1 MSGQSTGSRPTE
13 ETLIVALARVFR
25 PLEEAV
31 RVGPEG
37 IASFLV
43 RATGERSFRDDEL
56 EDVRAIVADD
66 LAEPLGTV
74 HNLVLTPVQAGE
86 DLQLDPR
93 DVEAVTLAVGE
104 VYAGI
109 RRLRRVEFETVDGTE
124 VAERVLAYLLVT
136 YLRRHHRSLH
146 DGLCLI
152 GVVEE
157 GTPAVLDLSKLPAFL
172 REPSRIPAEA
182 FGWGTDSFTAFLVL
196 YYLHELCWRF
206 QIPATLT
213 EPGDDEI
220 EELAGAAEASDEV
233 VEELTVPI
241 VSLVDEDATTAIG
254 VRVVPLP
261 GDPNNELP
269 GLAIVPF
276 GVAGGGQSYDIGG
289 GWTFNVES
297 SLEASDWAIG
307 VRPDADTSAP
317 ETEVLGL
324 EDTPLELTLA
334 TSLAYGEI
342 GTPPLERPL
351 LGDPDGSRLG
361 VRYVE
366 LDASIRYDDGEAVYR
381 VALPAS
387 GTLAVDPED
396 LDAFL
401 ASMLPDDGLEYDFDV
416 TVGWSSD
423 RGLFLDRGTGLEVSL
438 PQQQRVGPIEL
449 TELYLGVLPNE
460 DADKVRFEG
469 SASADVEIGPVTGSI
484 SRFGIAAEVGFPED
498 GNGNLGP
505 IDLHVGVQP
514 PNGIAISIDVG
525 VVTGGGFL
533 DYDPEHE
540 RYTGVV
546 VLKIGEITL
555 NAVGLLS
562 TDVPGDEAAY
572 SLLVI
577 VAGEFPQIRLGL
589 GFSLTGAGG
598 IVGLH
603 RSVKAEPLGQV
614 VRDGAL
620 DSVLFPQDPVA
631 NADRILSD
639 LRRIFP
645 VTPDSHVFGPIV
657 QLEWGEP
664 TILTANLGVVLELPS
679 WKIAVLGDFQVVL
692 PNEDNDRVTLNMAAS
707 GIIDPDEERVDV
719 DASLYDSRLVEWTL
733 TGDMALRTKR
743 GDDPQFVLSIGG
755 FNPRYDPPSDVP
767 SLERVTATL
776 GPSSGNPTLEFAG
789 YLAITSNTVQ
799 AGASV
804 DAVAK
809 AGPALAEGRISFDAL
824 IEFDPFGFVAD
835 FHSSFSVTVKG
846 KGFSVDIDGTISGPG
861 PFRVQGKIKISLFLF
876 SISASLDVKLGSGVT
891 VELPR
896 ARVMPEL
903 EAELARVANWMAK
916 LPSVGDG
923 FADLREIDEDGER
936 VIAHPLAEI
945 GVRQTVVPLGFEI
958 EKFGEAT
965 PSEYTHFEL
974 ADATVEGAALE
985 LAAETEEH
993 FAPAQYAK
1001 LSDAERLESPAFET
1015 HPAGRKLR
1023 DRGVYLGYDDGD
1035 GREANLRQT
1044 TLEYSCVVFDEAS
1057 ERNGAPLASLGG
1069 FTTSLSGFG
1078 TGVVAALEDVGAV
1091 ANSPARRT
1099 GLRRFRLSEVDK
1111 LADRAITD
1119 GRTVPLHTDDGLQQ
1133 GHRGR
1138 ANPDVGGLGGK
1149 ISMSSDRYVIVE
1161 GGSLTPVSIPTAPN
1175 ARMSKATAKRALS
1188 RYRSQNPTHARSLRV
1203 VPTRET
1209 PMEEIQ

>member
-1 MSGQSTGSRPTE
+1 MTEQESPELSSAEKLTVELVRVLEPLDTALRGGTHEVADLLDRLGLGEDVLDAEVETIRSLVEDEVGSAL
-13 ETLIVALARVFR
+13 ETLRNQFFDPIRSGENISIDGLNYHVLLGAINDVYSGIRTLQTLDFTHISGNEVATRMLD
-25 PLEEAV
+25 
-31 RVGPEG
+31 
-37 IASFLV
+37 FLLV
-43 RATGERSFRDDEL
+43 KYLSTYHRSIHDAL
-56 EDVRAIVADD
+56 C
-66 LAEPLGTV
+66 L
-74 HNLVLTPVQAGE
+74 
-86 DLQLDPR
+86 
-93 DVEAVTLAVGE
+93 
-104 VYAGI
+104 AGI
-109 RRLRRVEFETVDGTE
+109 
-124 VAERVLAYLLVT
+124 
-136 YLRRHHRSLH
+136 
-146 DGLCLI
+146 I
-152 GVVEE
+152 EE
-157 GTPAVLDLSKLPAFL
+157 GVPLRVDFSKLPEFL
-172 REPSRIPAEA
+172 DDPNQVFVNV
-182 FGWGTDSFTAFLVL
+182 FGWGEETFTGFLVL
-196 YYLHELCWRF
+196 YYVRTIFWRF
-206 QIPATLT
+206 QIPAAFQ
-213 EPGDDEI
+213 EPPRSMVEDLVGTAVEYDQLEQELQVPVI
-220 EELAGAAEASDEV
+220 SVFEEDGSTSV
-233 VEELTVPI
+233 GFRI
-241 VSLVDEDATTAIG
+241 
-254 VRVVPLP
+254 VPLP
-261 GDPNNELP
+261 GTPQHELP
-269 GLAIVPF
+269 GMAVVPYGLAGASETVEV
-276 GVAGGGQSYDIGG
+276 GE
-289 GWTFNVES
+289 GWTFNV
-297 SLEASDWAIG
+297 AT
-307 VRPDADTSAP
+307 DADQTGWGIGLWPDTDNSGSHA
-317 ETEVLGL
+317 EV
-324 EDTPLELTLA
+324 
-334 TSLAYGEI
+334 I
-342 GTPPLERPL
+342 GTDHPIPNLDATTGLVFTGFESGRAGTTL
-351 LGDPDGSRLG
+351 LGGATGSRLS
-361 VRYVE
+361 VQYAE
-366 LDASIRYDDGEAVYR
+366 LSASVGIKNGQAIFEVNVPTRGRLV
-381 VALPAS
+381 
-387 GTLAVDPED
+387 VDTNQ

-423 RGLFLDRGTGLEVSL
+423 RGLFLERGTGLEVSL

-577 VAGEFPQIRLGL
+577 VAGEFPRIRLGL

-603 RSVKAEPLGQV
+603 RSVKAESLGQV

-620 DSVLFPQDPVA
+620 DSVLFPQDPVV

-903 EAELARVANWMAK
+903 EAELARAANWMAK
-916 LPSVGDG
+916 LPNVGDG

-1099 GLRRFRLSEVDK
+1099 GLRRFRLSEADK